1 MKKVTIDLPS
11 MYGDHH
17 VQEVR
22 RLLFD
27 LDGVEEVFASSAFH
41 LAEVSFNEAKVDQ
54 AQIETALSEAG
65 YLGEMTMPQE
75 VGIAAQES
83 GGKAYFRHS
92 AAYEQTKQV
101 VGFSQKVPF
110 AGRPLWPCPGFGPI
124 QQMNGEEEG

>member
-65 YLGEMTMPQE
+65 YLGEMTIGGKPEKVSKGRKKMK
-75 VGIAAQES
+75 IAA
-83 GGKAYFRHS
+83 
-92 AAYEQTKQV
+92 
-101 VGFSQKVPF
+101 
-110 AGRPLWPCPGFGPI
+110 
-124 QQMNGEEEG
+124 GENDLGEIVLDAKLFE